1 MKKWEY
7 FEHVDSSI
15 EFMNQMGLEGWELV
29 SVCPMGERYDDDF
42 LHVFKRELVEVDKEE
57 G

>member
-42 LHVFKRELVEVDKEE
+42 LHVFKRELVEVEK
-57 G
+57 